1 MKQLLWVLTILLT
14 LIFYACADVPDKKY
28 LVATQFYI
36 PEEINEPVS
45 NEEHFYDVK
54 APSSC
59 SIKQQN
65 QYVYDALHDSYLWS
79 DSVANLDSTSQYS
92 SPEKLLKMLKDEKD
106 LFSHIV
112 DLKKVNRFFGLGR
125 YNNFGFIPFT
135 IQLKSGKEA
144 MAVVFV
150 YPNSPA
156 QIAGIKRGDIITK
169 VGNLS
174 TTSSNLE
181 RIKKRLKNKKR
192 LTFTF
197 WKKGK
202 RYKKKI
208 VKYDYAV
215 HTISHVKI
223 YHIKNKKIGYMVFS
237 DFIPSKE
244 EEIDRIFKQF
254 KSAQVD
260 ELILDLRY
268 NGGGDM
274 NVAKHLSSLIG
285 GAYIN
290 NKVST
295 HYLFNSKYSYLNYTT
310 RFNEF
315 SHNQLNLNRLFV
327 ITSKRTCSA
336 SEQLILNLRA
346 SNNQMEVIQIGQE
359 TCGKPYAYNSIGL
372 FCNKALFL
380 INTKAHN
387 SDHQMIEA
395 DGLYPTCRV
404 EDNIYKAFGD
414 REESSLKE
422 ALYYINHNRC
432 STD

>member
-1 MKQLLWVLTILLT
+1 
-14 LIFYACADVPDKKY
+14 
-28 LVATQFYI
+28 
-36 PEEINEPVS
+36 
-45 NEEHFYDVK
+45 
-54 APSSC
+54 
-59 SIKQQN
+59 
-65 QYVYDALHDSYLWS
+65 
-79 DSVANLDSTSQYS
+79 
-92 SPEKLLKMLKDEKD
+92 
-106 LFSHIV
+106 
-112 DLKKVNRFFGLGR
+112 
-125 YNNFGFIPFT
+125 
-135 IQLKSGKEA
+135 
-144 MAVVFV
+144 
-150 YPNSPA
+150 
-156 QIAGIKRGDIITK
+156 
-169 VGNLS
+169 
-174 TTSSNLE
+174 
-181 RIKKRLKNKKR
+181 
-192 LTFTF
+192 
-197 WKKGK
+197 
-202 RYKKKI
+202 
-208 VKYDYAV
+208 
-215 HTISHVKI
+215 
-223 YHIKNKKIGYMVFS
+223 
-237 DFIPSKE
+237 
-244 EEIDRIFKQF
+244 
-254 KSAQVD
+254 
-260 ELILDLRY
+260 
-268 NGGGDM
+268 
-274 NVAKHLSSLIG
+274 

-346 SNNQMEVIQIGQE
+346 STNQMEVIQIGQE